1 MLSEPDGSWLIS
13 AGIAATLPRNF
24 QLSPQLR
31 RRIEGLGPRIRE
43 AKCALAAT
51 AAATRSR
58 ARMSMP
64 ADICETLD
72 LASCTGDGSILPEAS
87 LYDIGSQSNMLHA
100 LLSSLPEP
108 PITQPDGP
116 SVLGTLD
123 ALADELPQPPLSPSL
138 QSIHVS
144 PTSPP
149 LSPPTSPKPTPSE
162 TVDPARS
169 FHLLPPPNAVTTTP
183 TPEAAA
189 NNTIPSDNKTVAPQQ
204 QQQQQQQPTETRVAI
219 SLSAIQ
225 SPVLPQ
231 SGHSE
236 DSIFEAAHSILGSF
250 DAMPV
255 LETPLPSRRNTDEVS
270 LSQQNRQE
278 LQHLSP
284 EAPPATVSECQ
295 NRAISPSLSLL
306 DGEMPPESPFFEGVS
321 VEDILNAR
329 ESLREAKRATW
340 CASNATPLFTSL
352 HRTNKT
358 PARASLAGLLDGWR
372 QLSPTEPTQST
383 GSKAGE
389 NVQRHIPPCLP
400 QPTADPRVI
409 PVCRKYNAPEK
420 DHADGLAEGVDIT
433 HTAPTP
439 AAHTQ
444 TGPCQTRLFRV
455 SVNSASLSPL
465 SSAERRRVQ
474 VEGMDAFGLPVKVS
488 DCEAK
493 DALRHFPS
501 VLAMRER
508 QPCSSLGR
516 NRIRPTQPTR
526 MRTPSARHAYK
537 CGGDYKKAPSVS
549 FFVGGGG
556 PDEKQQ
562 VSDRFIQS
570 VDIEAMLEAYLPHVH
585 SMLHAEQDS
594 ADTELTRM
602 RAPSESSALTLADT
616 TSSSP
621 EYADSCQSA
630 SSEDTLLQ
638 STRSQP
644 VVRPPLSFLRKPT
657 RRSDAGL
664 IGDSNNAKMSLDMA
678 AKNSGKTTKTLRPVA
693 TVANLRQTERE
704 RATML
709 GQPASEPRRRVHTVS
724 QIAAPSSL
732 RTPSRRRSEVQSL
745 LTQANAVLSNGR
757 HPQQPH
763 LQRRRTAEL
772 SGTSQTIG
780 RIRPPRASLPLAANL
795 GTVRRANS
803 IVISPRASLL
813 SSPNSRASIFSDS
826 GNPHTRI
833 APPSLSLA
841 QQRAPISLNT
851 ALNRQP
857 HRLTGSGRDDFDEI
871 SPLSLTPVGGS
882 MLEIA
887 ACHLPATQRARTS
900 ISLGG
905 LRTPNSTPAN
915 ASKIPQVNAGPTIT
929 SVGRTRSSNVSI
941 SEPLRLS
948 SSMVAGTS
956 NGGLSG
962 IPRPQ
967 PRQLRR
973 LESSAVLRG
982 SNSNYN
988 SSNSTIGYSAC
999 YSNDS
1004 DSDGS
1009 SAVFPSYSSAPRRRP
1024 TGRRPGLN
1032 RLAQEEEFLTLRPV
1046 HTPDIIPCMIDP
1058 HLVERAMTPM
1068 LKNNI
1073 GPQNNS
1079 CSSSLAQI
1087 IKKHQTLESSNTI
1100 DNQHNAPQNKT
1111 LDGVVA
1117 DAASRLSTVLEVP
1130 PLAEQPAS
1138 RISPLGTPNGSPM
1151 VRSSNDS
1158 GRKFGRPG
1166 FLTRRWTKHST
1177 SPVPVS
1183 AIPMPPT
1190 PGKSLHVLKETS
1202 SETSRIPSL
1211 RKARSLWSIRGLNK

>member
-1 MLSEPDGSWLIS
+1 MLSEPDGSWHIS
-13 AGIAATLPRNF
+13 TGIAATLPRNF

-31 RRIEGLGPRIRE
+31 RRIEGLGPGIRE
-43 AKCALAAT
+43 AECALAAT
-51 AAATRSR
+51 AAASR
-58 ARMSMP
+58 RTPRMSMP
-64 ADICETLD
+64 ADIYETLD
-72 LASCTGDGSILPEAS
+72 LASCTGDGTMLPEAS
-87 LYDIGSQSNMLHA
+87 PYEIGSQSSMLHA

-116 SVLGTLD
+116 SVLDTLG
-123 ALADELPQPPLSPSL
+123 ALADELPQPPLSPSV
-138 QSIHVS
+138 QSIHIS

-149 LSPPTSPKPTPSE
+149 LSPPTSPKPLPSD
-162 TVDPARS
+162 TVDPSHS
-169 FHLLPPPNAVTTTP
+169 FHLLPPPNAVTTTS
-183 TPEAAA
+183 TSAAAA
-189 NNTIPSDNKTVAPQQ
+189 NNTIPFDNKTVAPQQ
-204 QQQQQQQPTETRVAI
+204 QQQPTETTVAL

-231 SGHSE
+231 RGHSE

-295 NRAISPSLSLL
+295 NRGISPSLSLL
-306 DGEMPPESPFFEGVS
+306 DGEMPPESPFFDGVS

-383 GSKAGE
+383 GSKAGK
-389 NVQRHIPPCLP
+389 NVQRHTPPCLP
-400 QPTADPRVI
+400 LPTADLRVI

-420 DHADGLAEGVDIT
+420 NHADGLAEGVDIT
-433 HTAPTP
+433 YTAPTP
-439 AAHTQ
+439 AARAQ
-444 TGPCQTRLFRV
+444 TGPCQARLFRV
-455 SVNSASLSPL
+455 SVNSAFLSPL
-465 SSAERRRVQ
+465 RSVERQRVQ
-474 VEGMDAFGLPVKVS
+474 VEGVDASGLPVEVS
-488 DCEAK
+488 DCDAK
-493 DALRHFPS
+493 DALRRFPS
-501 VLAMRER
+501 VLAMRKR
-508 QPCSSLGR
+508 QPCSSLGHTR
-516 NRIRPTQPTR
+516 TRTTQPTR
-526 MRTPSARHAYK
+526 MRTPSARHAFK
-537 CGGDYKKAPSVS
+537 CGGDNKWAPSVS
-549 FFVGGGG
+549 FVVSGGG
-556 PDEKQQ
+556 PDEEQQ
-562 VSDRFIQS
+562 VSDRSIQS

-585 SMLHAEQDS
+585 SMLQTEQNS
-594 ADTELTRM
+594 ADTELTRG
-602 RAPSESSALTLADT
+602 RAPSESSALTLADAT
-616 TSSSP
+616 GCSP

-630 SSEDTLLQ
+630 SSEDTLLH
-638 STRSQP
+638 STFSQP
-644 VVRPPLSFLRKPT
+644 VVRPQLSFLRKPT

-664 IGDSNNAKMSLDMA
+664 IGDSSNAKTPLDMA
-678 AKNSGKTTKTLRPVA
+678 AKSSGKMTKTLRPVA
-693 TVANLRQTERE
+693 TVANLRQTEHE
-704 RATML
+704 QTTMR
-709 GQPASEPRRRVHTVS
+709 GQTASEPRRRVHTVS

-732 RTPSRRRSEVQSL
+732 RTLSRRRSEVQSL

-757 HPQQPH
+757 RPQQPH

-772 SGTSQTIG
+772 PGTSQTIG
-780 RIRPPRASLPLAANL
+780 RIRPPRASLPLAAGL
-795 GTVRRANS
+795 GTVRRTNS

-813 SSPNSRASIFSDS
+813 SSPNPRASVFSD
-826 GNPHTRI
+826 GGYPHTRI

-841 QQRAPISLNT
+841 QQRTPISLNT
-851 ALNRQP
+851 ALTRQP
-857 HRLTGSGRDDFDEI
+857 NRLTSSGRDDFGEI

-887 ACHLPATQRARTS
+887 SCHLPATQRARAS

-905 LRTPNSTPAN
+905 LRTPSSTPGS
-915 ASKIPQVNAGPTIT
+915 ASKISQGNAGPAATP
-929 SVGRTRSSNVSI
+929 VGRTRSSNGCI
-941 SEPLRLS
+941 SEPHRLS
-948 SSMVAGTS
+948 SSMVAATS
-956 NGGLSG
+956 YGGLSG

-967 PRQLRR
+967 PKQLRR

-982 SNSNYN
+982 SNSNLN

-1032 RLAQEEEFLTLRPV
+1032 GLAQEEEFLTLRPV

-1073 GPQNNS
+1073 GPQNNG
-1079 CSSSLAQI
+1079 CGNSLAQI
-1087 IKKHQTLESSNTI
+1087 IKKHQTLENSNAVDIQNNT
-1100 DNQHNAPQNKT
+1100 PQNKA
-1111 LDGVVA
+1111 LDGVAA
-1117 DAASRLSTVLEVP
+1117 DATSRLSTVLEVP

-1138 RISPLGTPNGSPM
+1138 HISPLGTPNASPM

-1183 AIPMPPT
+1183 AIPMPPM
-1190 PGKSLHVLKETS
+1190 PGKSSQLAKETS
-1202 SETSRIPSL
+1202 PQTSRIPSL
-1211 RKARSLWSIRGLNK
+1211 RKARSLWSISGLNK